1 MKTYMILFSQFGRKS
16 LNIYCNKNIV
26 KKCCRRK
33 EKQNLECILEAME
46 ANRENRDIPLLFL

>member
-16 LNIYCNKNIV
+16 LNIYSNENIV

-33 EKQNLECILEAME
+33 EKQNSECILEPME
-46 ANRENRDIPLLFL
+46 ANRENKGISLLFL